1 VSRPVAVGDVI
12 DGKYRVE
19 RVIGTGGMGLV
30 VAATHLELGQPVAVK
45 FLLAEGLARREVAA
59 RFIREA
65 RAAASIR
72 GEHVA
77 RVLDVG
83 RLENGAPYIVM
94 EYLEGRDLEQM
105 VRAGPIPV
113 ADAVDYVI
121 QACDAMAEAH
131 RLGIVHRDLKP
142 ANLFLTQAP
151 DGSPVV
157 KVLDFGIS
165 KSSIDGSQQG
175 LTNPAAL
182 MGSPLYMSPEQMRS
196 ARDVDHRTD
205 IWSLG
210 AVLYE
215 LCAGQPPFSAD
226 SIPALIAAIMSDP
239 PGSLRDRRPE
249 LPEGLV
255 AIILRCLEK
264 DRTMRFND
272 VGELA
277 AALCAFAPHRSMA
290 VVERAARILGSIP
303 PPPQSHSSVPVPSIA
318 GEAQSLHAGTTP
330 GWTGHHAG
338 GQQRPQGRRRSLPW
352 AIGIAS
358 VIAVAALGSYTLSR
372 RNEHPAGLARGEPA
386 NAMTAVA
393 PLPEPGPA
401 PVPSPTPVA
410 EPVVSAAVA
419 PPDVPSAVPARRA
432 EPARSAPSPK
442 PRASASAASSAAAA
456 TSAES
461 KPKNSLKM
469 SIKR

>member
-1 VSRPVAVGDVI
+1 MSEAVAAGQVI

-19 RVIGTGGMGLV
+19 RILGTGGMGVV
-30 VAATHLELGQPVAVK
+30 VAATHLELGQPVAIK
-45 FLLAEGLARREVAA
+45 FLLAEGVGRPDVAA

-77 RVLDVG
+77 RVIDVG

-94 EYLEGRDLEQM
+94 EYLEGRDLEHLL
-105 VRAGPIPV
+105 RGGPLPIE
-113 ADAVDYVI
+113 DSVDYVI

-165 KSSIDGSQQG
+165 KTSIDSAQQA

-196 ARDVDHRTD
+196 AREVDHRTD

-215 LCAGQPPFSAD
+215 LLAGSPPFTAD
-226 SIPALIAAIMSDP
+226 SVPALIASIMSDTP
-239 PGSLRDRRPE
+239 RSLRNLRAD
-249 LPEGLV
+249 LPDALIGIV
-255 AIILRCLEK
+255 MRCLEK
-264 DRTMRFND
+264 DRASRFND

-277 AALCAFAPHRSMA
+277 GALSPFAPHRSMA

-303 PPPQSHSSVPVPSIA
+303 PP
-318 GEAQSLHAGTTP
+318 
-330 GWTGHHAG
+330 
-338 GQQRPQGRRRSLPW
+338 RS
-352 AIGIAS
+352 
-358 VIAVAALGSYTLSR
+358 
-372 RNEHPAGLARGEPA
+372 
-386 NAMTAVA
+386 
-393 PLPEPGPA
+393 
-401 PVPSPTPVA
+401 
-410 EPVVSAAVA
+410 
-419 PPDVPSAVPARRA
+419 
-432 EPARSAPSPK
+432 
-442 PRASASAASSAAAA
+442 
-456 TSAES
+456 
-461 KPKNSLKM
+461 
-469 SIKR
+469 